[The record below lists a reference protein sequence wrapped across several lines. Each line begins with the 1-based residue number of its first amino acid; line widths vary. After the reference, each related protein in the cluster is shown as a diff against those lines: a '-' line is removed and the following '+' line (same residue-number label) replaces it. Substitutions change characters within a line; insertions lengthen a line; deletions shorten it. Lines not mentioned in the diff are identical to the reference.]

1 MVRRLDLKVG
11 YSCNNNCRFCVVARR
26 RANPDRSIDALVTA
40 LERAR
45 PEATEV
51 VITGGEPS
59 MRSDLVELV
68 AAAHRLGY
76 GRIQLQ
82 TNGRMASYRG
92 LADDLAR
99 AGLTEAVVA
108 LHGATPG
115 THDGLVRSPGA
126 FDQTRRGLD
135 NLVAAGVQVIVK
147 TVVVRP
153 NVRELVD
160 IARIAADSG
169 ARAYQAAFV
178 HAEGNARDEF
188 DQIVP
193 QMKDA
198 VPPITAALD
207 LAASRGLD
215 AHVEAVPI
223 CLLCGRETL
232 ASELYLPP
240 TEVDCPEGLDT
251 DFDNTRVAEGKAKGP
266 RCSRCRFV
274 AVCEGV
280 WSEYPERFGWDEF
293 VPVPGDPVLSAA
305 DLARAHLR

>member
-26 RANPDRSIDALVTA
+26 RANPDRGTDMLVAA

-59 MRSDLVELV
+59 VRSDLVELV
-68 AAAHRLGY
+68 SAAHRLGY

-92 LADDLAR
+92 LAVDLAQ

-108 LHGATPG
+108 LHGATPS
-115 THDGLVRSPGA
+115 THDGLVRAPGA
-126 FDQTRRGLD
+126 FDQTRGGID
-135 NLVAAGVQVIVK
+135 NLVAAGVQVVIK
-147 TVVVRP
+147 TVVVRS
-153 NVRELVD
+153 NLGELVD

-169 ARAYQAAFV
+169 ARGYQAAFV

-188 DQIVP
+188 DQVVP
-193 QMKDA
+193 RMKDA

-207 LAASRGLD
+207 LAGSRGLD
-215 AHVEAVPI
+215 AHVEAVPL
-223 CLLCGRETL
+223 CLLHGRESL

-240 TEVDCPEGLDT
+240 TEVDSPEGLDT
-251 DFDNTRVAEGKAKGP
+251 DFDTTRVAEGKAKGP
-266 RCSRCRFV
+266 RCSQCRFV
-274 AVCEGV
+274 SVCEGV
-280 WSEYPERFGWDEF
+280 WREYPDRFGWDEF
-293 VPVPGDPVLSAA
+293 VPVPGSPVDSTA
-305 DLARAHLR
+305 DLAQAHLK